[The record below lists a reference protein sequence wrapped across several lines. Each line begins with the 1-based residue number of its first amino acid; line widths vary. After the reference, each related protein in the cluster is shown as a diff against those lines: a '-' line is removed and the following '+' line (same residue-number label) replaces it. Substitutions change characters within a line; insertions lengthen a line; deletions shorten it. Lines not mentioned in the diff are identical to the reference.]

1 MDTIIDLLWVAL
13 ITIYIVDLSGFNETL
28 LTFISHYTGKR
39 VTSFKPFSCSLCMVW
54 WAGLIYLLIVGA
66 FTLPYIAMVALLS
79 FLSVPLGQLLILIR
93 EALNKA
99 IDKLFSL
106 L

>member
-1 MDTIIDLLWVAL
+1 MDTIIDLLWVAS
-13 ITIYIVDLSGFNETL
+13 IIIYIVDLSGFNETL
-28 LTFISHYTGKR
+28 LTFISHYAGKR
-39 VTSFKPFSCSLCMVW
+39 VTSFKPFTCSLCMVW

>member
-1 MDTIIDLLWVAL
+1 MDTIIDLLWVAG
-13 ITIYIVDLSGFNETL
+13 IIIYIVDLSGWTETL
-28 LTFISHYTGKR
+28 LAFISAYKGKR
-39 VTSFKPFSCSLCMVW
+39 VTSFKPFTCSLCMVW

-93 EALNKA
+93 EALNKV

>member
-1 MDTIIDLLWVAL
+1 MKTIVDLLWVAL
-13 ITIYIVDLSGFNETL
+13 ITIYIVDLSGFTDTL
-28 LTFISHYTGKR
+28 LAFLSAYKGKK

-54 WAGLIYLLIVGA
+54 WAGLIYLLIVGE
-66 FTLPYIAMVALLS
+66 FTLPCIAMVALLS
-79 FLSVPLGQLLILIR
+79 FLSVPLGQFIILIR
-93 EALNKA
+93 EALSKV

>member
-1 MDTIIDLLWVAL
+1 MDTIIDLLWVAS
-13 ITIYIVDLSGFNETL
+13 IIIYIVDLSGFNETL
-28 LTFISHYTGKR
+28 LTFISAYKGKR
-39 VTSFKPFSCSLCMVW
+39 VTSFKPFTCSLCMVW

>member
-1 MDTIIDLLWVAL
+1 MDTIIDLLWVAS
-13 ITIYIVDLSGFNETL
+13 IIIYIVDLSGWTETL
-28 LTFISHYTGKR
+28 LAFISHYTGKR
-39 VTSFKPFSCSLCMVW
+39 VTSFKPFTCSLCMVW